1 MGKRFKGKRYEEKP
15 KKQKRPEKVE
25 KQKVQKE
32 PKKQKRKSGKKK
44 IWFFIVIIIILTGI
58 TVFFWDNKE
67 IVENIIT
74 NVEENKV
81 TEEDNSSEIVDIDIP
96 DTMGDYSVIGKLVID
111 KLGVEKNILDKTTDS
126 SLKLSVT
133 KFYGPNA
140 NEVGNFCISGHN
152 YKDTFAYLGRLENGD
167 TFYVVDKLNYEKVTY
182 KVYDKFTVNPT
193 ELDCIDQETEGK
205 REVTLITCNPGGLT
219 RLIIKASEI

>member
-1 MGKRFKGKRYEEKP
+1 MGKRFKGKRYQEKPRKPERPEKIRKQKVP
-15 KKQKRPEKVE
+15 KKQKK
-25 KQKVQKE
+25 
-32 PKKQKRKSGKKK
+32 KSGKKK

-58 TVFFWDNKE
+58 TMFFWDNKE

-81 TEEDNSSEIVDIDIP
+81 TEENNSSEIVDIDIP

-140 NEVGNFCISGHN
+140 NEIGNFCISGHN
-152 YKDTFAYLGRLENGD
+152 YKDTFAYLGKLENED

-193 ELDCIDQETEGK
+193 ELDCIDQETNGK

-219 RLIIKASEI
+219 RLIIKAREI